1 MSGLSIKIPSINQ
14 SFYDA
19 VSAKANKQKIESV
32 IRPKFGSMINNISAM
47 SNVPSELIES
57 FIFIESAGNPNAK
70 SPYATGLMQLSPATA
85 SDTIVK
91 EKGEG
96 RLSNDEA
103 NILKKYLGSRYALIE
118 GVKPKQTSLGKQ
130 PLITNEDLLK
140 PELNILLG
148 AILLKQLMDEFL
160 QPDGKIRMDKV
171 ITIYNGGR
179 YGAVAKKVIPF
190 QGTTEQLVALV
201 PKETSDYIK
210 KLVGTQGVLDTMV

>member
-14 SFYDA
+14 SFYDI
-19 VSAKANKQKIESV
+19 VSAKANKEKIINV
-32 IRPKFGSMINNISAM
+32 IRPKFGSIINNISTI

-118 GVKPKQTSLGKQ
+118 GVKPKQTSLGKTFV
-130 PLITNEDLLK
+130 TNDDLLK

-148 AILLKQLMDEFL
+148 TILLKQLMDEFL

-190 QGTTEQLVALV
+190 QGTTEQLVAFV

-210 KLVGTQGVLDTMV
+210 KLVGTQGILDTMV